1 MQLTEF
7 RIPLYPSDSTGEFL
21 EIGSG
26 VDVVLEL
33 EAALTDMLLLRSILG
48 EIGWK
53 GAMHLANQGLPLEYV
68 TVGKQ
73 FSISSVA
80 VTGPSY
86 LDTFLIGIA
95 TVLNADIVS

>member
-48 EIGWK
+48 EIG
-53 GAMHLANQGLPLEYV
+53 
-68 TVGKQ
+68 
-73 FSISSVA
+73 
-80 VTGPSY
+80 
-86 LDTFLIGIA
+86 
-95 TVLNADIVS
+95 